1 MTEAALVL
9 SIGMGIKRVM
19 NQKHITRRELSNRTG
34 IAPEQISKYCRG
46 LIYPT
51 VRNLVKILNGLNT
64 TLHEITRPA
73 E

>member
-9 SIGMGIKRVM
+9 SIGTGIKRVM

-34 IAPEQISKYCRG
+34 IRPENISRYCRG
-46 LIYPT
+46 VIYPSA
-51 VRNLVKILNGLNT
+51 RNLVAILNGLNT